1 MSMVIRKLGKAAKK
15 RLKRY
20 NKSMDVIHFHNQ
32 VGDLPMDAFANPPK
46 MSLDMAENIYF
57 AGGKKVSGVLN
68 KPKTRKRRKKG
79 RGSLP
84 LRKS

>member
-1 MSMVIRKLGKAAKK
+1 MSVAIRKLGKAAKK

-20 NKSMDVIHFHNQ
+20 NKAQDVMYFHNQ
-32 VGDLPMDAFANPPK
+32 VGDLPMEAFANPPK
-46 MSLDMAENIYF
+46 MDLDLAENIYF
-57 AGGKKVSGVLN
+57 AGGKRVSGVLN

-84 LRKS
+84 LRK